1 MFKIAKR
8 ALGAVEPFEYLP
20 SDAQL
25 ALGSAATL
33 GSGGKLAQGCFIPG
47 DEHQFRRMGGQRSGK
62 RFPEAG

>member
-33 GSGGKLAQGCFIPG
+33 GSGGKLAQATATAAPRIW
-47 DEHQFRRMGGQRSGK
+47 
-62 RFPEAG
+62 

>member
-25 ALGSAATL
+25 LSL
-33 GSGGKLAQGCFIPG
+33 I
-47 DEHQFRRMGGQRSGK
+47 HI
-62 RFPEAG
+62 

>member
-33 GSGGKLAQGCFIPG
+33 GRAAS
-47 DEHQFRRMGGQRSGK
+47 RRRP
-62 RFPEAG
+62 RPPRPPRTW